1 MKAVEVILHLGEF
14 ERMQNKKKFY
24 MRAFALAI
32 VLSLLQQIAP
42 EAAADEGFCSAE
54 SAETK
59 SDCEGD
65 DLQTYSQSQ
74 VSKWCK
80 TEQVRQCLGF
90 CTAHSQINQDKNQLY
105 KYPNM
110 S

>member
-1 MKAVEVILHLGEF
+1 MILHLGEF
-14 ERMQNKKKFY
+14 ERMLNKKKFS

-32 VLSLLQQIAP
+32 VLSLLQIAS
-42 EAAADEGFCSAE
+42 EAAADVGFCSAE

-65 DLQTYSQSQ
+65 DLQTYSL
-74 VSKWCK
+74 VSKGCK

-90 CTAHSQINQDKNQLY
+90 CTADS
-105 KYPNM
+105 
-110 S
+110 